1 MKNLVDFPLVARI
14 LSLKTYYIYIY
25 IYTAV
30 NLVSQLNIHIEDL
43 DKIKL
48 KRLQFYLYR

>member
-14 LSLKTYYIYIY
+14 LSLKTYYIY